1 MEFYV
6 WLPVFVLLFLLLL
19 FALLPIFV
27 GIIFFLEYLAEIF
40 SKIKN

>member
-6 WLPVFVLLFLLLL
+6 WLPVFILLFLLLI

-27 GIIFFLEYLAEIF
+27 GIVFILEYLAEIF
-40 SKIKN
+40 SKIKS